1 MTIKELRLS
10 TRMTQREFAG
20 YFNIPLRTIENWE
33 TGKRN
38 PPEYVVELIR
48 YKIEKEDLLMKL
60 VELNE
65 GARTELTSGTLQE
78 IVEYLKTNPGVYEW
92 QNDNEL
98 ETQTLMG
105 EDRYQANLVELE
117 LDNIETLRE
126 LECELNKL
134 DLGWWRLEIE

>member
-48 YKIEKEDLLMKL
+48 YRLEKEDLLMKL

-65 GARTELTSGTLQE
+65 GTRTELIEGTLQE
-78 IVEYLKTNPGVYEW
+78 IAEYLKDNPNLYTW
-92 QNDNEL
+92 QLDNDPEA
-98 ETQTLMG
+98 EMP
-105 EDRYQANLVELE
+105 E

-126 LECELNKL
+126 LEHELEKI

>member
-1 MTIKELRLS
+1 
-10 TRMTQREFAG
+10 
-20 YFNIPLRTIENWE
+20 
-33 TGKRN
+33 
-38 PPEYVVELIR
+38 
-48 YKIEKEDLLMKL
+48 MKL

-65 GARTELTSGTLQE
+65 GTRTELASGTLQE

-92 QNDNEL
+92 QNGNEL

-126 LECELNKL
+126 LEHELDKI
-134 DLGWWRLEIE
+134 DLGWWTLIIE

>member
-1 MTIKELRLS
+1 MKRFEIRLSKELHEKL
-10 TRMTQREFAG
+10 REESF
-20 YFNIPLRTIENWE
+20 ITEKSMHEI
-33 TGKRN
+33 
-38 PPEYVVELIR
+38 VIELIEEH
-48 YKIEKEDLLMKL
+48 YNKKEDLLMKL

-65 GARTELTSGTLQE
+65 GTRTELTSGTLQE

>member
-1 MTIKELRLS
+1 
-10 TRMTQREFAG
+10 
-20 YFNIPLRTIENWE
+20 
-33 TGKRN
+33 
-38 PPEYVVELIR
+38 
-48 YKIEKEDLLMKL
+48 MKL

-65 GARTELTSGTLQE
+65 GTRTELASGTLQE

-105 EDRYQANLVELE
+105 EDRYQANLVELK

>member
-1 MTIKELRLS
+1 MKRFEIRLSKELHENL
-10 TRMTQREFAG
+10 REESF
-20 YFNIPLRTIENWE
+20 ITEKSMHEI
-33 TGKRN
+33 
-38 PPEYVVELIR
+38 VIELIEEH
-48 YKIEKEDLLMKL
+48 YNKKEDLLMKL

-65 GARTELTSGTLQE
+65 GTRTELASGTLQE

-126 LECELNKL
+126 LERELNKL

>member
-1 MTIKELRLS
+1 
-10 TRMTQREFAG
+10 
-20 YFNIPLRTIENWE
+20 
-33 TGKRN
+33 
-38 PPEYVVELIR
+38 
-48 YKIEKEDLLMKL
+48 MKL

-65 GARTELTSGTLQE
+65 GARTELASGTLQE
-78 IVEYLKTNPGVYEW
+78 IVEYLKANPGVYEW

-126 LECELNKL
+126 LECELSKL

>member
-48 YKIEKEDLLMKL
+48 YKIEKEEDMNRTKL
-60 VELNE
+60 LNE
-65 GARTELTSGTLQE
+65 IKDNMYWENMFAHVWKEKNDY
-78 IVEYLKTNPGVYEW
+78 IVEFNVEDIEILDKENYIGKVNLSEW
-92 QNDNEL
+92 YWNDTDGFDIESKDKDVIDYVNDCIAEEL
-98 ETQTLMG
+98 G
-105 EDRYQANLVELE
+105 
-117 LDNIETLRE
+117 I
-126 LECELNKL
+126 
-134 DLGWWRLEIE
+134 